1 METIACKNGFVTVMG
16 DKIVWNGQTYLLAF
30 SDRMVLP
37 SGQLMWV
44 SSRAEAIGYVV
55 AQAGGRIGPG

>member
-16 DKIVWNGQTYLLAF
+16 NQIVWKNQIYLF
-30 SDRMVLP
+30 SEGRLVLP
-37 SGQLMWV
+37 GGGFQWV
-44 SSRAEAIGYVV
+44 SRQAEAVGYVI

>member
-16 DKIVWNGQTYLLAF
+16 DKIVWKNQIYLFAEGRL
-30 SDRMVLP
+30 VLP
-37 SGQLMWV
+37 DGGFQWV
-44 SSRAEAIGYVV
+44 SSQAEAVGYVV